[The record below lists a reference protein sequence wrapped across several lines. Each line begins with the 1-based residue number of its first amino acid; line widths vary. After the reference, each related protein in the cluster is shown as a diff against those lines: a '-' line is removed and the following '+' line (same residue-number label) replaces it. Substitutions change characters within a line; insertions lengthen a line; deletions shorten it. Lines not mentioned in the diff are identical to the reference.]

1 MSNFKVSQ
9 QGFIYFGNDMM
20 TIGQPIGRKK
30 VTILLTKN
38 DYENKLFYRLNLL
51 KLMVNCFLC

>member
-38 DYENKLFYRLNLL
+38 DYENKLFIGLTY
-51 KLMVNCFLC
+51 